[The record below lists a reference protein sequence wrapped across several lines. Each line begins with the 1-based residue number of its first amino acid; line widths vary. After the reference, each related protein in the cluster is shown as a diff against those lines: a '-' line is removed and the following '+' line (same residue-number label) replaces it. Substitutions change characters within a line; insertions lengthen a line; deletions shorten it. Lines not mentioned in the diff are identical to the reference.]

1 MIQLT
6 TEELKQKIDDGE
18 NFVLDLYA
26 TWCGPCKMMLNIL
39 ESVSGT
45 EAMKNYN
52 IYKFDIDS
60 DRDFVI
66 ENFSLRSVP
75 TVKIFQEGKEV
86 FSKVGVM
93 SQTEITNQISI
104 LHS

>member
-6 TEELKQKIDDGE
+6 TEELKQKIEEGE

-26 TWCGPCKMMLNIL
+26 TWCGPCKMMMNIL
-39 ESVSGT
+39 ESVNGS
-45 EAMKNYN
+45 EPMKDYN

-66 ENFSLRSVP
+66 EQFNLRSVP
-75 TVKIFQEGKEV
+75 TVKIFQKGKEV
-86 FSKVGVM
+86 YSKVGVM
-93 SQTEITNQISI
+93 SSTELTGQIAI
-104 LHS
+104 L